1 MFTEFDRLAMTRALA
16 LAERGLDTTHPNPR
30 VGCVIAKGDRIIGEG
45 FHERA
50 GEPHAEVMAL
60 RSAKEPVAGATAY
73 VTLEPCSHHGR
84 TPPCVNALIEARI
97 GRVVFAVQDPNPRV
111 SGQGADA
118 LLRAGMTVEAG
129 LMQNEAT
136 ELNIGFMKRMKEGL
150 PWVRVKLA
158 MSLDG
163 RTALANGASQWI
175 TGEAARADV
184 QRWRARCSA
193 VMTGVGTVLADDPQ
207 LNVRVAGFKGRQ
219 PLRVVLDARLRSPV
233 GAKLFAGVAGVGA
246 AAAGVGAAGVGGA
259 GSAGAGAGAGA
270 GAAGAGGAGAAG
282 AGGAGAVG
290 VGGAGAAGAGAARA
304 PGAAAGGA
312 AGAGGDVVIFAAADG
327 GLSAAPGGT
336 GVVGSSK
343 LPGDM
348 AELVNAFETSPTSVA
363 AREDTVAGPV
373 SVKADGRTG
382 GAPVASVGGAEAPG
396 VSPPIVAAAGDV
408 RGVEPNSD
416 DATWAGAALSGAIP
430 VKPVADPVSNAA
442 NPTATPTAA
451 SEPKGTSGAGAKEA
465 SAPSYE
471 AFAARAALL
480 AYANIGDT
488 VLISRSPADV
498 TPGAPIG
505 TPAGSP
511 AGIGVG
517 ASGGAAA
524 GLEAGAGVGASART
538 AAATKG
544 TVAQAPAAMATAAH
558 VSAAAVSAAVV
569 SEGPTG
575 SAGGAAVAPTA
586 ALAAVPAKTP
596 AGKGGDSVAAF
607 QVRKAALAAKGVRI
621 EEVPSDDGFLDLFA
635 VLKKLGEM
643 EVNEVLVEAG
653 PTLAGQLLTTFLVD
667 ELLLYVAPK
676 LLGPQGRPLVNLPE
690 LQSLQDAWG
699 FSLFDAKRFGDDL
712 RLRMRPK

>member
-259 GSAGAGAGAGA
+259 GSAGA
-270 GAAGAGGAGAAG
+270 GAGAAG

-558 VSAAAVSAAVV
+558 VSAAALSAAVVSAAVV

-586 ALAAVPAKTP
+586 ALAAVSAKTP

>member
-1 MFTEFDRLAMTRALA
+1 VGDAMFTEFDRLAMTRALA

-97 GRVVFAVQDPNPRV
+97 ARVVFAVQDPNPRV

-118 LLRAGMTVEAG
+118 LLRAGITVEAG
-129 LMQNEAT
+129 LMQSEAT

-175 TGEAARADV
+175 TGEPARADV

-193 VMTGVGTVLADDPQ
+193 VLTGVGTVLADDPQ

-233 GAKLFAGVAGVGA
+233 GAKLFAGL
-246 AAAGVGAAGVGGA
+246 
-259 GSAGAGAGAGA
+259 
-270 GAAGAGGAGAAG
+270 GGAGAAG
-282 AGGAGAVG
+282 AGPA
-290 VGGAGAAGAGAARA
+290 GAGAAGTVGVRA
-304 PGAAAGGA
+304 PGAAAGAGVDTAAGA
-312 AGAGGDVVIFAAADG
+312 AGGNGTSGAAGRVAGGDVVIFTAAGG
-327 GLSAAPGGT
+327 GLSAAPD
-336 GVVGSSK
+336 SSK
-343 LPGDM
+343 LPDDM
-348 AELVNAFETSPTSVA
+348 AELVTAFEMSPNSVA
-363 AREDTVAGPV
+363 ARTDNVDGAV
-373 SVKADGRTG
+373 SVKADARTSASASA
-382 GAPVASVGGAEAPG
+382 GASTKATITTAPAAIPGTVMDLTASAAPAGMPGASPVKSADPAPTSAAPAANWSVRTPAAEGAATSSAAAGAPG
-396 VSPPIVAAAGDV
+396 VLPPVVAAAGDV
-408 RGVEPNSD
+408 AGVAPTSD
-416 DATWAGAALSGAIP
+416 DATWAGAALSGAVP
-430 VKPVADPVSNAA
+430 VKPEVDAVSDG
-442 NPTATPTAA
+442 ATPSGAPTAA
-451 SEPKGTSGAGAKEA
+451 A
-465 SAPSYE
+465 SANDASPPSGTPVAGPVTPGSE
-471 AFAARAALL
+471 AALRARAALL
-480 AYANIGDT
+480 ATATIGDT
-488 VLISRSPADV
+488 VLISNPV
-498 TPGAPIG
+498 
-505 TPAGSP
+505 
-511 AGIGVG
+511 
-517 ASGGAAA
+517 AS
-524 GLEAGAGVGASART
+524 VT
-538 AAATKG
+538 AAPSGVTAGPSATE
-544 TVAQAPAAMATAAH
+544 AARAPAAVPTGAPAVAPAGAPA
-558 VSAAAVSAAVV
+558 VVPARAPAVVPSRPAVKADSAAAF
-569 SEGPTG
+569 
-575 SAGGAAVAPTA
+575 
-586 ALAAVPAKTP
+586 
-596 AGKGGDSVAAF
+596 KG
-607 QVRKAALAAKGVRI
+607 RRAALAAKGVRI

-653 PTLAGQLLTTFLVD
+653 PTLAGQLLTTFFVD

-676 LLGPQGRPLVNLPE
+676 LLGPQRRPLVNLPE